1 MSLKAKGYTKLIVG
15 LSSILSISLVVFIAI
30 NANYYLTRM
39 SHNNTELYDAYR
51 ISELMKGFRSNLIQQ
66 ENKLKGYQITGDAKF
81 MEQYK
86 QKETEIKT
94 NLKTLEKYFDG
105 KQQEEAFYQLKNL
118 TYKKLLEAKDLRQGI
133 SLAGFQAKGTVEEPV
148 LETMDEINSVI
159 DEINT
164 SLAQSTQ
171 VLLNNSVD
179 YLRVSKKW
187 SLLEVAL
194 GVLVALA
201 GVIIL
206 FRDINLRNHLE
217 QELRN
222 AKKQAEDIAIAKEQF
237 MANMSHEIR
246 TPMNAIL
253 GFSDL
258 MGKTPLNQEQSEYL
272 QAISNSGSNLLNIIN
287 DILDFSKI
295 EAGKLHIEKI
305 SFPLHEVLKGIEI
318 MFGPKAKEKNIL
330 LEVKKDPAIPEQLY
344 GDPTRLNQVLN
355 NLVNNAI
362 KFTSGGQVTLS
373 CELKS
378 VEHDVANLVFRIKD
392 TGIGIAPAKLQSI
405 FERFDQGNK
414 ETTRVYGGTGL
425 GLAIVKNLVEMQNG
439 DIYVKSK
446 EGQGSEFVVS
456 ISYPVS
462 YELPENKNRSSS
474 SMAVLAHGNKTILLV
489 EDHILNQK
497 LAETYLRGFGF
508 EVTLAGNGIEA
519 LQQLK
524 KKSFNLVLMDIQM
537 PLLDGYHTAEKIRKE
552 LRLNLPIIAMT
563 AHSLPGEKEKCIQFG
578 MNDYI
583 SKPFKEK
590 DLHQLLQHYLGPVES
605 EPVPANDTTI
615 SRSPANKLL
624 NLDDLYALARGNQEF
639 IQEMISIFLEQN
651 PEDTKA
657 LQDAAKSANYQQLR
671 SIAHRMKTS
680 VGFMGMKSLLSP
692 LSEIEL
698 LAEKNESIEVIRKK
712 TDSLIEQCQE
722 ACKELNQELTK
733 PSRV

>member
-118 TYKKLLEAKDLRQGI
+118 TYKKLLEAKDLRQGS
-133 SLAGFQAKGTVEEPV
+133 SLAGFQAKGSVEEPA

-159 DEINT
+159 DEINA

-171 VLLNNSVD
+171 VLLTNSVD

-206 FRDINLRNHLE
+206 FRDINLRNQLE
-217 QELRN
+217 EELRN

-258 MGKTPLNQEQSEYL
+258 MGKTPLNQEQTEYL

-318 MFGPKAKEKNIL
+318 MFGPKAEEKNITL
-330 LEVKKDPAIPEQLY
+330 AVRQDPAIPEQLY

-362 KFTSGGQVTLS
+362 KFTSVGQVTLS

-378 VEHDVANLVFRIKD
+378 VEHDVANLVFRVKD
-392 TGIGIAPAKLQSI
+392 TGIGIAPTKLQSI

-462 YELPENKNRSSS
+462 YEVPENKNRALS
-474 SMAVLAHGNKTILLV
+474 SMAVLAKGNKAILLV

-508 EVTLAGNGIEA
+508 AVTLAGNGVEA

-524 KKSFNLVLMDIQM
+524 KKSFDLVLMDIQM
-537 PLLDGYHTAEKIRKE
+537 PLLDGYHAAEKIRKD

-563 AHSLPGEKEKCIQFG
+563 AHSLPGEKDKCIQFG

-583 SKPFKEK
+583 SKPFKEQE
-590 DLHQLLQHYLGPVES
+590 LHQMLQHYLGPLES
-605 EPVPANDTTI
+605 EPVNTHDTTE
-615 SRSPANKLL
+615 SRSSTNKLL
-624 NLDDLYALARGNQEF
+624 HLDDLYELARGNREF

-651 PEDTKA
+651 PVDTKA
-657 LQDAAKSANYQQLR
+657 LQEAAKSANYQQLR

-680 VGFMGMKSLLSP
+680 VGFMGMKTLLSP
-692 LSEIEL
+692 LNEIEL
-698 LAEKNESIEVIRKK
+698 LAEKNESMDEIRNK
-712 TDSLIEQCQE
+712 TEYLIELCQE
-722 ACKELNQELTK
+722 ACKELKQELTK
-733 PSRV
+733 PSRL